1 MKVEGLFMTALSQS
15 VVADRSRSVTGHNGF
30 VDRYFYFGM
39 SLVIAAITVYGF
51 SLTID
56 ASLLHAAKP
65 RPLLLWF
72 HGAAF
77 SAWIVFYIVQSALIR
92 THHVRLHRS
101 LGWFGA
107 VLGAVM
113 VPLGVAIAVIM
124 GRFHI
129 HQLHEAASGYEAPLI
144 SPLYD
149 MAAFGIL
156 LGLAVY
162 WRRRPDLHRRLMLMA
177 TCGLTTAAI
186 ARFPIVAIQNDY
198 NYVCVDSLI
207 LLGVARDVIVDHRV
221 HKAYLYTL
229 PVLVVIQSLMMYV
242 DLSASA
248 WWVPIAHAI
257 LG

>member
-1 MKVEGLFMTALSQS
+1 MSSLPQTVDARRSGLIAG
-15 VVADRSRSVTGHNGF
+15 RNGL

-39 SLVIAAITVYGF
+39 SLLIAVVTVYGF
-51 SLTID
+51 SFTIND
-56 ASLLHAAKP
+56 NLLRAANP
-65 RPLLLWF
+65 RPVLLWI

-77 SAWIVFYIVQSALIR
+77 SAWVVLFIVQAALISTR
-92 THHVRLHRS
+92 NVRLHRS
-101 LGWFGA
+101 LGRFGA

-113 VPLGVAIAVIM
+113 VPLGIAIAVVM

-144 SPLYD
+144 SPFYD

-156 LGLAVY
+156 VGLAIHF
-162 WRRRPDLHRRLMLMA
+162 RRKPDLHRRLMLMA

-207 LLGVARDVIVDHRV
+207 VLGVFRDLIVDRRV
-221 HKAYLYTL
+221 HKAYLYAVPILAVT
-229 PVLVVIQSLMMYV
+229 QSLMMYV
-242 DLSASA
+242 DLSASP
-248 WWVPIAHAI
+248 WWVRIAHAI